1 MHGFGILVLILPLC
15 LSAPANVRT
24 VVVTAPVE
32 IVTVTQVGTQIYSA
46 TSLEAPTSSLA
57 ESFTSSAKTTSLE
70 SSAKTTSLESSLSTS
85 LESSL
90 STSLSTS
97 SSSSVPTPGNSYYN
111 TMFKVWQR
119 FWGDGKWND
128 NDSNC
133 NDGYTLPVL
142 WTMAVLGE
150 AIVKTGDVS
159 GVEVTLDRIMQ
170 YYDSATKAFSA
181 SPNDGVEVYSD
192 DIAQLAWVF
201 IDAFKMTGQQKY
213 LDHAKDIVLYIQT
226 QQGPNGGIIWKKD
239 KNYIASISTV
249 EAALAAVRLYDI
261 TRDNSLL
268 EFATDCM
275 DFMFKNLQ
283 DPQDK
288 LFFDGTDKNDLGQV
302 DKGKLTYT
310 IGCSISTLV
319 YLHKFRGDQDMLD
332 KALELASAATN
343 PGGAFYD
350 GNGNW
355 NNNLEYVHLLFAGF
369 ADAFRLSDSFGQ
381 YRDEVVKQGNYIY
394 QYLQDPKD
402 SSLYFTSIAASTRS
416 TFDRYSKSFRGSFD
430 DDDSVYCNNDP
441 SQHAKKKLLVNASAV
456 QILYFMANY

>member
-1 MHGFGILVLILPLC
+1 MGVGTTAMHGFGILVLILPLC

-70 SSAKTTSLESSLSTS
+70 SSLSS
-85 LESSL
+85 
-90 STSLSTS
+90 SLSTS
-97 SSSSVPTPGNSYYN
+97 SSSSVPTPGSSYYN

-133 NDGYTLPVL
+133 NDAYTLPVL

-170 YYDSATKAFSA
+170 YYDSATKAFLA

-192 DIAQLAWVF
+192 DNAQLAWVF

-283 DPQDK
+283 DPR
-288 LFFDGTDKNDLGQV
+288 QV
-302 DKGKLTYT
+302 
-310 IGCSISTLV
+310 I
-319 YLHKFRGDQDMLD
+319 F
-332 KALELASAATN
+332 
-343 PGGAFYD
+343 
-350 GNGNW
+350 
-355 NNNLEYVHLLFAGF
+355 
-369 ADAFRLSDSFGQ
+369 
-381 YRDEVVKQGNYIY
+381 
-394 QYLQDPKD
+394 
-402 SSLYFTSIAASTRS
+402 
-416 TFDRYSKSFRGSFD
+416 
-430 DDDSVYCNNDP
+430 
-441 SQHAKKKLLVNASAV
+441 
-456 QILYFMANY
+456 

>member
-1 MHGFGILVLILPLC
+1 MIGVVGVGTTAMHGFGILVLILPLC

-70 SSAKTTSLESSLSTS
+70 SSLSTS

-90 STSLSTS
+90 STSLSPVHPS
-97 SSSSVPTPGNSYYN
+97 SSTSVPTPGSSYYN

-170 YYDSATKAFSA
+170 YYDSATKAFLA

-192 DIAQLAWVF
+192 DNAQLAWVF

-283 DPQDK
+283 DPR
-288 LFFDGTDKNDLGQV
+288 T
-302 DKGKLTYT
+302 
-310 IGCSISTLV
+310 S
-319 YLHKFRGDQDMLD
+319 
-332 KALELASAATN
+332 
-343 PGGAFYD
+343 
-350 GNGNW
+350 
-355 NNNLEYVHLLFAGF
+355 
-369 ADAFRLSDSFGQ
+369 
-381 YRDEVVKQGNYIY
+381 
-394 QYLQDPKD
+394 
-402 SSLYFTSIAASTRS
+402 YF
-416 TFDRYSKSFRGSFD
+416 
-430 DDDSVYCNNDP
+430 
-441 SQHAKKKLLVNASAV
+441 
-456 QILYFMANY
+456 